1 MKISKSKLNI
11 ALARKQWNQRDLR
24 DNAIVSAQTILNLN
38 KGKSVMPA
46 TVGKIAAALGVD
58 VTEIIEDEDQR
69 TVNKIHHVSDSISS
83 IILICKTSSIYP

>member
-11 ALARKQWNQRDLR
+11 ALARKQWNQRNLR

-58 VTEIIEDEDQR
+58 VTEIIEDEG
-69 TVNKIHHVSDSISS
+69 
-83 IILICKTSSIYP
+83 

>member
-24 DNAIVSAQTILNLN
+24 DNSVVSSQTILNLN

-58 VTEIIEDEDQR
+58 VTEIIEEED
-69 TVNKIHHVSDSISS
+69 
-83 IILICKTSSIYP
+83 

>member
-38 KGKSVMPA
+38 KGKSVRPA

-58 VTEIIEDEDQR
+58 VTEIIEDED
-69 TVNKIHHVSDSISS
+69 
-83 IILICKTSSIYP
+83 

>member
-58 VTEIIEDEDQR
+58 VTEIIEDDG
-69 TVNKIHHVSDSISS
+69 
-83 IILICKTSSIYP
+83 

>member
-1 MKISKSKLNI
+1 MKTSKSKLNI

-58 VTEIIEDEDQR
+58 VTEIIEDED
-69 TVNKIHHVSDSISS
+69 
-83 IILICKTSSIYP
+83 

>member
-1 MKISKSKLNI
+1 MKTSKSKLNI

-58 VTEIIEDEDQR
+58 VTEIIEDDG
-69 TVNKIHHVSDSISS
+69 
-83 IILICKTSSIYP
+83 